1 MTLIVVFYDHVTCF
15 FVAHVNLIGIF
26 SCGHVSETV
35 DFAIL
40 TSTDV
45 FRETLNDVRAT
56 LTSDLETL
64 TSDLETLTS
73 DLVTLTADRVTLIF
87 YDFGHVTSIF
97 FATALLIGTF
107 DFYHVIDFAR
117 VRHADFRAILTA
129 YAHVT

>member
-26 SCGHVSETV
+26 SCGHVSEIV

-40 TSTDV
+40 TSYAV
-45 FRETLNDVRAT
+45 FRETLNDARAT

-64 TSDLETLTS
+64 TSDLETLT
-73 DLVTLTADRVTLIF
+73 ADRVTLIF
-87 YDFGHVTSIF
+87 YDYGHVTSIF
-97 FATALLIGTF
+97 FATALLIGTVS

-117 VRHADFRAILTA
+117 VRHVDFRAILTV